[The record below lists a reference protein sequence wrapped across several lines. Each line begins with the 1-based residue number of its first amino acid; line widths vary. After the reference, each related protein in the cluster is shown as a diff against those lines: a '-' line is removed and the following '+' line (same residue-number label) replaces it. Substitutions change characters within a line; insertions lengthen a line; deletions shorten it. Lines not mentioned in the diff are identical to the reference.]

1 MKSRASLEAAIN
13 TQYSER
19 FKKFGASPRGVFWVS
34 TKRQETRFDL
44 ILKEIQKIS
53 PKQTVLDIADI
64 GCGYGS
70 FADYLLRKLNR
81 SEFKYEGFDINM
93 DFINH
98 CRSNVRE
105 PNVKFEAGGRPSSK
119 KDFIIM
125 SGTYNLATTKDVSL
139 WEQYLFDCL
148 SECWAYTKSAMI
160 FNLQTSKTRKIG
172 SQNIYYAK
180 TSDIID
186 FCVTNLGPT
195 RVTRDVSLE
204 NDATFTI
211 VRKNPS
217 LFFSLK
223 EK

>member
-1 MKSRASLEAAIN
+1 MKKKGLLEAEIN

-19 FKKFGASPRGVFWVS
+19 FKKFGATPRGVFWVS
-34 TKRQETRFDL
+34 TERQETRFDL

-70 FADYLLRKLNR
+70 FANYLFKKLNR
-81 SEFKYEGFDINM
+81 REFKYEGLDINK
-93 DFINH
+93 DLIEH
-98 CRSNVRE
+98 CHGNFLESNLRFV
-105 PNVKFEAGGRPSSK
+105 VGGKPSSSR
-119 KDFIIM
+119 DFLVM

-148 SECWAYTKSAMI
+148 SECWDFTKSAMI
-160 FNLQTSKTRKIG
+160 FNLQTSRTRKIT

-186 FCVTNLGPT
+186 FCVAKLGPT
-195 RVTRDVSLE
+195 RITRNASLE
-204 NDATFTI
+204 NDVTFTI
-211 VRKNPS
+211 VR
-217 LFFSLK
+217 
-223 EK
+223 

>member
-1 MKSRASLEAAIN
+1 MKNRALLEAEIN
-13 TQYSER
+13 IQYSER
-19 FKKFGASPRGVFWVS
+19 FKKFGATPKGVFWVS
-34 TKRQETRFDL
+34 NERQETRFNL

-53 PKQTVLDIADI
+53 PKKPFLDIADI

-70 FADYLLRKLNR
+70 FAAYLFKKLNR
-81 SEFKYEGFDINM
+81 SEFRYEGIDINE
-93 DFINH
+93 DLIKH
-98 CRSNVRE
+98 CHRNFLE
-105 PNVKFEAGGRPSSK
+105 PNLRFAVGGKPSSD

-125 SGTYNLATTKDVSL
+125 SGTYNLATTKNVSL

-172 SQNIYYAK
+172 SQNIYYAR

-186 FCVTNLGPT
+186 FCVAKLGPT
-195 RVTRDVSLE
+195 RITRDISLE

-211 VRKNPS
+211 VR
-217 LFFSLK
+217 
-223 EK
+223 

>member
-1 MKSRASLEAAIN
+1 MKNRALLEAEIN

-19 FKKFGASPRGVFWVS
+19 FKKFGATPKGVFWVS
-34 TKRQETRFDL
+34 NKRQEIRFNL

-70 FADYLLRKLNR
+70 FADYLFKKLNR
-81 SEFKYEGFDINM
+81 REFRYEGLDINE
-93 DFINH
+93 DLIEH
-98 CRSNVRE
+98 CHRNFLESNLR
-105 PNVKFEAGGRPSSK
+105 FEVGGKPSSE

-125 SGTYNLATTKDVSL
+125 SGTYNLATTTNVLL
-139 WEQYLFDCL
+139 WEQYLFYCL

-160 FNLQTSKTRKIG
+160 FNLQTSKTKKIG

-186 FCVTNLGPT
+186 FCVAKLGPT
-195 RVTRDVSLE
+195 RIKRDASLE
-204 NDATFTI
+204 NDVTFTI
-211 VRKNPS
+211 VR
-217 LFFSLK
+217 
-223 EK
+223 